1 MIRIL
6 DMYIART
13 IVSTSALCLLVLTGL
28 SSLIKFVD
36 QLRLVGRGDMTTWD
50 VVMYVFF
57 LIPRDI
63 EMFFPIAAML
73 GALIGMGMLASSS
86 ELVVMQAAGMSRL
99 NIAASVMKTAIPLMI
114 LAMLLGEYVAPVAE
128 QTARE
133 LRAQKTSGGSLI
145 SARSGTWA
153 KDGDLFVNI
162 TEVREADR
170 LNGIT
175 IYDFDNNTLRHV
187 THAEQA
193 SFDGRAWQLTGVTK
207 TDFSH
212 TRIQRTSHEWE
223 RWQSSLTPD
232 KLQVVTVKPESLSI
246 QGLFG
251 YLDYLEANRQDTTRY
266 ELALWRKFAQPV
278 TVGVM
283 MMLGLSFIFG
293 PLRSV
298 TMGARILLGVITG
311 FTFYLSNEIFGP
323 MSLVM
328 GLPVFLGA
336 FLPSLLFASAAFWLL
351 KRR

>member
-1 MIRIL
+1 MRIL

-50 VVMYVFF
+50 VVLYVFF

-73 GALIGMGMLASSS
+73 GCLIGMGMLASSS
-86 ELVVMQAAGMSRL
+86 ELVVMQAAGLSRL
-99 NIAASVMKTAIPLMI
+99 NIAGSVMKTAIPLMI
-114 LAMLLGEYVAPVAE
+114 LAMLLGEYVAPVSE

-162 TEVREADR
+162 TEVREADK
-170 LNGIT
+170 LNGVT
-175 IYDFDNNTLRHV
+175 IYDFDDNTLRHI
-187 THAEQA
+187 TYAEQA
-193 SFDGRAWQLTGVTK
+193 HFDNRAWQLTGVTK
-207 TDFSH
+207 TEFSD
-212 TRIQRTSHEWE
+212 TRVERTSQEWE

-232 KLQVVTVKPESLSI
+232 KLQVVTVKPEALSI
-246 QGLFG
+246 KGLFG

-298 TMGARILLGVITG
+298 TMGARVLLGVITG